1 MVTERAIFSRAVFCA
16 AAPRE
21 SGACVTSVRSNA
33 AKAAMRIKALFFII
47 LILSICCVI
56 VFHIPYFI
64 CHCRKLTFPAMTNE
78 IWNMKNRIWGCCS
91 SGCALLFFVEL
102 ADLSVPWRDDKGHVA
117 RGL

>member
-33 AKAAMRIKALFFII
+33 AKAAMRTKALFFIF
-47 LILSICCVI
+47 LLLPICCVI
-56 VFHIPYFI
+56 VFHIPFFI
-64 CHCRKLTFPAMTNE
+64 CHCRKLTFPALTNE
-78 IWNMKNRIWGCCS
+78 KCDMKNGIWSCCL

-102 ADLSVPWRDDKGHVA
+102 ADLSVPRRDDKGHVA